1 MNKFS
6 FTRYESLVNDID
18 LLVKEL
24 KERTKDDYTNEE
36 VQFISHDIIS
46 VANSLNMCLVHY
58 YRRNKLFSVDLI
70 KTEFF
75 CVLFIWKIL
84 T

>member
-6 FTRYESLVNDID
+6 FTRYEELVNELDV
-18 LLVKEL
+18 LVQAL
-24 KERTKDDYTNEE
+24 KERSKDNYTDQN

-58 YRRNKLFSVDLI
+58 YRRNK
-70 KTEFF
+70 
-75 CVLFIWKIL
+75 
-84 T
+84 

>member
-6 FTRYESLVNDID
+6 FTRYENLVNDFD

-58 YRRNKLFSVDLI
+58 YRRNK
-70 KTEFF
+70 
-75 CVLFIWKIL
+75 
-84 T
+84 

>member
-6 FTRYESLVNDID
+6 FTRYENLVNNID

-24 KERTKDDYTNEE
+24 KERTKNDYTEEE

-46 VANSLNMCLVHY
+46 VANSLNMCLTHY
-58 YRRNKLFSVDLI
+58 YRRNK
-70 KTEFF
+70 
-75 CVLFIWKIL
+75 
-84 T
+84 

>member
-6 FTRYESLVNDID
+6 FTRYESLINDID

-58 YRRNKLFSVDLI
+58 YRRNK
-70 KTEFF
+70 
-75 CVLFIWKIL
+75 
-84 T
+84 

>member
-6 FTRYESLVNDID
+6 FKKYENLVNDID

-24 KERTKDDYTNEE
+24 KKRTKDDYTNKE

-46 VANSLNMCLVHY
+46 VANSLNMCLTHY
-58 YRRNKLFSVDLI
+58 YRRNKSSSVDLN
-70 KTEFF
+70 KTKFLRCF
-75 CVLFIWKIL
+75 WVVKY
-84 T
+84 

>member
-58 YRRNKLFSVDLI
+58 YRRNK
-70 KTEFF
+70 
-75 CVLFIWKIL
+75 
-84 T
+84 

>member
-6 FTRYESLVNDID
+6 FTRYENLVNDID

-58 YRRNKLFSVDLI
+58 YRRNK
-70 KTEFF
+70 
-75 CVLFIWKIL
+75 
-84 T
+84 

>member
-1 MNKFS
+1 MNKFN
-6 FTRYESLVNDID
+6 FTRYENLVNDID

-58 YRRNKLFSVDLI
+58 YRRNK
-70 KTEFF
+70 
-75 CVLFIWKIL
+75 
-84 T
+84 

>member
-6 FTRYESLVNDID
+6 FTRYENLVNDID

-24 KERTKDDYTNEE
+24 KERTKNDYTNEE

-58 YRRNKLFSVDLI
+58 YRRNK
-70 KTEFF
+70 
-75 CVLFIWKIL
+75 
-84 T
+84 

>member
-6 FTRYESLVNDID
+6 FTRYEDLVNDID

-24 KERTKDDYTNEE
+24 KKRTNNDYTEKE

-46 VANSLNMCLVHY
+46 VANSLNMCLTHY
-58 YRRNKLFSVDLI
+58 YRRNK
-70 KTEFF
+70 
-75 CVLFIWKIL
+75 
-84 T
+84 

>member
-18 LLVKEL
+18 LLIKEL
-24 KERTKDDYTNEE
+24 KKRTKDDYTNEE

-58 YRRNKLFSVDLI
+58 YRRNK
-70 KTEFF
+70 
-75 CVLFIWKIL
+75 
-84 T
+84 